1 MRFLSFILVV
11 SSGILVGYENYSMLK
26 KRIVNLGEFVLFLYE
41 IETNLSFYLDD
52 ITTIIRNSKNKVAEK
67 IGSYMDSEDIY
78 TAFENAAKLLFPL
91 NKDREFFLR
100 FIKDFGRSDLN
111 SQLSNIQKYI
121 TKTEEKYQEAEKELA
136 LKGKTGF
143 IFSFFISFSLGLI
156 FL

>member
-1 MRFLSFILVV
+1 
-11 SSGILVGYENYSMLK
+11 
-26 KRIVNLGEFVLFLYE
+26 
-41 IETNLSFYLDD
+41 
-52 ITTIIRNSKNKVAEK
+52 
-67 IGSYMDSEDIY
+67 MDSEDIY
-78 TAFENAAKLLFPL
+78 TAFDNAGKLLFPL